1 MGIDLSRFAGEHR
14 GRGQRSCGEMSPLS
28 AGSGCS
34 IVRRTS
40 SLLAHSLLSLF
51 LLTPDHFSA
60 SRDEQWS
67 SGQRRHIL
75 QILTTL
81 LGAPSVAGLVLGR
94 DQRVRAAASFSREV
108 KVADCAPDL
117 LFNMAPPSL

>member
-1 MGIDLSRFAGEHR
+1 LDHR
-14 GRGQRSCGEMSPLS
+14 PNL
-28 AGSGCS
+28 

>member
-1 MGIDLSRFAGEHR
+1 MPSMAVRTAGPTALGSPSQSDREANILSS
-14 GRGQRSCGEMSPLS
+14 RSFSS
-28 AGSGCS
+28 F
-34 IVRRTS
+34 
-40 SLLAHSLLSLF
+40 SLLAHARSIRRF
-51 LLTPDHFSA
+51 A
-60 SRDEQWS
+60 RDEQWS